1 MALGVI
7 TARGI
12 RSLVFIDDMTAD
24 RSSSID
30 LKVYS
35 AMLYS
40 LKYCK
45 PDHTNK

>member
-7 TARGI
+7 TARRI

-24 RSSSID
+24 RSNSID
-30 LKVYS
+30 SKVYS

-40 LKYCK
+40 LKCCK

>member
-7 TARGI
+7 TARRI

-30 LKVYS
+30 SKVQCYALFS
-35 AMLYS
+35 KMLQ
-40 LKYCK
+40 
-45 PDHTNK
+45 T